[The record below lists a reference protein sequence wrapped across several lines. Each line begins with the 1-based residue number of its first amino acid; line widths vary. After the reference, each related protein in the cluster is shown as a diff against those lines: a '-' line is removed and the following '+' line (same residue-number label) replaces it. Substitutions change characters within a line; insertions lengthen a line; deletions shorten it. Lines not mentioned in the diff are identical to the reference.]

1 MDIAIGLTGGGN
13 ITETHARAVCAI
25 PGARIAAFHG
35 TNQAKIAKL
44 CRDFGGVPYLDYEGF
59 LGHRPLNLVLL
70 GSPSGLH
77 AEQGIAAAR
86 RGLHVLTEKPMEIS
100 TARAD
105 VLIESA
111 RHAKVKLGVIFQDR
125 LKPEIQQLK
134 KWIANGVLGHP
145 LFVDARVKWY
155 RPPEYYANSRWR
167 GTLALDGGG
176 ALINQGIHT
185 VDLLLWLLGD
195 VIRVQAWSGRV
206 LHKLE
211 GEDTATAQLEFANG
225 AHGILS
231 VTTAAYPGYPRRV
244 EITGT
249 LGTVCLEQ
257 DRIVAADLRGA
268 SPLNAGEAPS
278 GDDQRSSSAVVSDFR
293 GHQAVIEDFLR
304 AIRDTRAPVCDGAE
318 GRRSVALVEAIYA
331 AAKDPA
337 KALNAPQ

>member
-25 PGARIAAFHG
+25 PGTRVAAING
-35 TNQAKIAKL
+35 TNPEKIANL
-44 CRDFGGVPYLDYEGF
+44 CREYGGTPYVEFEEF
-59 LGHRPLNLVLL
+59 LRHRPLNVVVL

-77 AEQGIAAAR
+77 AEQGIAAAQH
-86 RGLHVLTEKPMEIS
+86 GLHVLTEKPMDIS

-105 VLIESA
+105 LLIEAA
-111 RHAKVKLGVIFQDR
+111 RQADVKFGVIFQER

-134 KWIANGVLGHP
+134 KWIAGGVLGDP
-145 LFVDARVKWY
+145 IFVDARVKWW

-167 GTLALDGGG
+167 GTLAMDGGG

-195 VIRVQAWSGRV
+195 VKRVQAWTGRL

-211 GEDTATAQLEFANG
+211 GEDTATALLEFASG
-225 AHGILS
+225 ARGVLS
-231 VTTAAYPGYPRRV
+231 VTTAAYPGYPRRL

-257 DRIVAADLRGA
+257 DRIIAADLRGA
-268 SPLNAGEAPS
+268 SPINADAAPR
-278 GDDQRSSSAVVSDFR
+278 GDDQRSSSPTVSDFR

-304 AIRDTRAPVCDGAE
+304 AIRDNRAPVCDGAE

-331 AAKDPA
+331 AAKAPA
-337 KALNAPQ
+337 KALTPPL

>member
-25 PGARIAAFHG
+25 PGARITAIHG
-35 TNQAKIAKL
+35 SNPEKVAKL
-44 CRDFGGVPYLDYEGF
+44 CCEYGGTPYVDFAEF
-59 LGHRPLNLVLL
+59 LRHRPLNLVVL

-86 RGLHVLTEKPMEIS
+86 RGLHVLTEKPMDIT

-105 VLIESA
+105 LLLQAA
-111 RHAKVKLGVIFQDR
+111 RHANVKLGVIFQDR

-134 KWIANGVLGHP
+134 KWIADGVLGTP

-155 RPPEYYANSRWR
+155 RPPEYYANSCWR
-167 GTLALDGGG
+167 GTLAMDGGG

-195 VIRVQAWSGRV
+195 VKRVQAWTGRL

-211 GEDTATAQLEFANG
+211 GEDTATALLEFANG
-225 AHGILS
+225 ARGVLS

-249 LGTVCLEQ
+249 SGTVCLEQ
-257 DRIVAADLRGA
+257 DRILAADLRNTA
-268 SPLNAGEAPS
+268 PLNSGAVTS
-278 GDDQRSSSAVVSDFR
+278 GDDQRSSSPVVSDFR
-293 GHQAVIEDFLR
+293 GHQAVIEDFLQ
-304 AIRDTRAPVCDGAE
+304 AIRDDRAPVCDGAE
-318 GRRSVALVEAIYA
+318 GRRSVSLVETIYA
-331 AAKDPA
+331 AAMDPA
-337 KALNAPQ
+337 KSLRAPL

>member
-1 MDIAIGLTGGGN
+1 MDFAIGLTGGGN

-25 PGARIAAFHG
+25 PGARISAIHG
-35 TNQAKIAKL
+35 TNQEKIGRL
-44 CRDFGGVPYLDYEGF
+44 CREYGGTPYTEFELF
-59 LGHRPLNLVLL
+59 LQHRPLDMLIL

-77 AEQGIAAAR
+77 AEQGIAAAQC
-86 RGLHVLTEKPMEIS
+86 GLHVLTEKPMDIN

-105 VLIESA
+105 LLLEAA
-111 RHAKVKLGVIFQDR
+111 RKANVKLGVIFQDR

-134 KWIANGVLGHP
+134 KWIADGVLGTP

-155 RPPEYYANSRWR
+155 RPTEYYANSRWR

-195 VIRVQAWSGRV
+195 VKHVQAWTGRM

-211 GEDTATAQLEFANG
+211 GEDTATALLEFASG
-225 AHGILS
+225 ARGVLS

-257 DRIVAADLRGA
+257 DRIIAADLRDA
-268 SPLNAGEAPS
+268 SPLATQVVPTS
-278 GDDQRSSSAVVSDFR
+278 DDQRSFSPVVSDIR
-293 GHQAVIEDFLR
+293 GHQAVIEDFLQ
-304 AIRDTRAPVCDGAE
+304 AIRDNRPPVCDGTE
-318 GRRSVALVEAIYA
+318 GRRSIALVEAIYVA
-331 AAKDPA
+331 AR
-337 KALNAPQ
+337 QM

>member
-1 MDIAIGLTGGGN
+1 MDFAIGLTGGGN

-25 PGARIAAFHG
+25 PRARISAIHG
-35 TNQAKIAKL
+35 TNQEKIAKL
-44 CRDFGGVPYLDYEGF
+44 CREYGGTPYTEFELF
-59 LGHRPLNLVLL
+59 LQHRPLDMLIL

-77 AEQGIAAAR
+77 AEQGIAATQ
-86 RGLHVLTEKPMEIS
+86 RGLHVLTEKPMDIS
-100 TARAD
+100 AAHAD
-105 VLIESA
+105 RLIEAA
-111 RHAKVKLGVIFQDR
+111 RRANVKLGVIFQDR

-134 KWIANGVLGHP
+134 KWIADGVLGTP

-195 VIRVQAWSGRV
+195 VKHVQAWTGRL

-211 GEDTATAQLEFANG
+211 GEDTATALLEFASG
-225 AHGILS
+225 ARGVLS

-257 DRIVAADLRGA
+257 DRIIAADLRDA
-268 SPLNAGEAPS
+268 SPLSAQIVPS
-278 GDDQRSSSAVVSDFR
+278 SEDQRSSSPVVSNIR
-293 GHQAVIEDFLR
+293 GHQAVIEDFLH
-304 AIRDTRAPVCDGAE
+304 AIRDNRQPVCDGGE
-318 GRRSVALVEAIYA
+318 GRRSIALVQAIYMA
-331 AAKDPA
+331 AR
-337 KALNAPQ
+337 QM